1 LWEVKHT
8 LSIRELEYISNIF
21 QNICGFKISK
31 TLSFTDS
38 IIFEVPSMQE
48 AIILSTYAQLPFLT
62 RRKYQGI
69 RFIEPIS
76 WKITADITC
85 AAQIL
90 DFQPYYKIFS
100 RLKQKLRGISEEKKL
115 ILNFPQISDATSKRF
130 IRGLYSRYAVFGEIE
145 IFNKRLR
152 RLYKDEINKIY
163 EEIKKSGYKRED
175 FLLCILPY
183 ADNEFYV
190 PENLFKYFAGVVLKD
205 KGYTVTFPLEE
216 GDLNAFK
223 ISELLKINNGKGI
236 FLQELFTNQK
246 LKKKIK
252 GKLLNIEESIIVEVE
267 SSPKR
272 VLSRSGK
279 SGFGQLDR
287 YMMKGYFDK
296 GFVAG
301 PLALGKNAKYGII
314 SFDAEGNLFFSESE
328 GKRFNEDLN
337 KKVVSLLRL
346 ILE

>member
-1 LWEVKHT
+1 MRVRHT
-8 LSIRELEYISNIF
+8 LSIREVEYISNIF
-21 QNICGFKISK
+21 QRTCGFKISE
-31 TLSFTDS
+31 TLSFTNS
-38 IIFEVPSMQE
+38 IVFEIPSIQE
-48 AIILSTYAQLPFLT
+48 AIMLSTYAQLPFLT
-62 RRKYQGI
+62 RRKYRGI
-69 RFIEPIS
+69 IFIEPIS
-76 WKITADITC
+76 WKIIADIVYE
-85 AAQIL
+85 AQI
-90 DFQPYYKIFS
+90 DFQPYYKTFS
-100 RLKQKLRGISEEKKL
+100 RLKQKLQGTSEKKNL
-115 ILNFPQISDATSKRF
+115 ILNFARISDAASKRF
-130 IRGLYSRYAVFGEIE
+130 IRGLYNSYAVFGEIE

-152 RLYKDEINKIY
+152 RLYKDEINEIY

-175 FLLCILPY
+175 FLLCMLPY

-190 PENLFKYFAGVVLKD
+190 PENLFKYLAGVVLKG
-205 KGYTVTFPLEE
+205 KGYTVTFPLGG

-223 ISELLKINNGKGI
+223 ISELLKINNGKGL

-287 YMMKGYFDK
+287 YMIKGYFDK

-301 PLALGKNAKYGII
+301 PLALEKNAKYGII
-314 SFDAEGNLFFSESE
+314 SFDAEGNLFFSKSE
-328 GKRFNEDLN
+328 GKRFNDDLN
-337 KKVVSLLRL
+337 KKVISLLKL